1 MQYISH
7 INVAPFFLREST
19 ELQHFGRKHANSRAT
34 EQSVQKRARF
44 PTPTP
49 TSGIER
55 TRHGGKAGSAD
66 SYTLYILMWR
76 LAQQAST
83 SKTSV
88 ALHATCIT
96 IRHSNHGGGEGT
108 GGNNRH
114 NRAQHDAHP

>member
-7 INVAPFFLREST
+7 INVAQFFFE
-19 ELQHFGRKHANSRAT
+19 GKHRIAALWQETRQFPSNGT
-34 EQSVQKRARF
+34 KRAKTSPF
-44 PTPTP
+44 PHTHAGI
-49 TSGIER
+49 GIER

-88 ALHATCIT
+88 ALHTTRIT
-96 IRHSNHGGGEGT
+96 IRHSNHGDGGGT